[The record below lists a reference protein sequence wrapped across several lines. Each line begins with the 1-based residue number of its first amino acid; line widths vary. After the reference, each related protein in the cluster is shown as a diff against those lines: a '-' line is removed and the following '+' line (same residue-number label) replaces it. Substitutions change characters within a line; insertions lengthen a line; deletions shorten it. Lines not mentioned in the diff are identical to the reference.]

1 MEYETQIQVNRIE
14 QKIDLILRKISP
26 ELFKEEEKEE

>member
-14 QKIDLILRKISP
+14 AKLDAILKKVCP
-26 ELFKEEEKEE
+26 ELITEEEKGE